1 MSENQGSFD
10 SVFQAGG
17 TNVKVVYLLYLL
29 SLLAGVTALVG
40 LVMAY
45 LNRGNGPEWTT
56 SHYTYQIRTIWM
68 GLAYSL
74 GGLILA
80 VAAVGFLVLVFVG
93 VWYIVRCVRGLQAA
107 AREEPMPD
115 ALTWLW

>member
-1 MSENQGSFD
+1 MAENESSVD
-10 SVFQAGG
+10 SVFQSGG
-17 TNVKVVYLLYLL
+17 PNVKAVYLLYLV

-68 GLAYSL
+68 GIAYTLLGIVLA
-74 GGLILA
+74 I
-80 VAAVGFLVLVFVG
+80 VAIGFLVLAFVG
-93 VWYIVRCVRGLQAA
+93 VWYIVRCVRGLQYA

-115 ALTWLW
+115 PATWLW

>member
-56 SHYTYQIRTIWM
+56 SHYTY
-68 GLAYSL
+68 
-74 GGLILA
+74 
-80 VAAVGFLVLVFVG
+80 
-93 VWYIVRCVRGLQAA
+93 
-107 AREEPMPD
+107 
-115 ALTWLW
+115 